1 MITNLNYTG
10 RRKILRSAIRIALS
24 EDGGGHRVF
33 DANVDLDG
41 LDLPDSARLYVEAY
55 YKSSY
60 MRFDLG
66 TVAGRRNLTDDER
79 RLTEVDAGDIVYFR
93 VKVVD
98 ETSSFGRILADA
110 DKIAPETAKVR
121 QIPLLPVQPYD
132 LDELAWRV
140 DFDTGQPV
148 LWVNNR
154 ISPRIMDMV
163 KVDPVWHSLVFP
175 AAIREV
181 LSRIFFVEDRDD
193 PWSDDD
199 SYALWLRW
207 GSDLIGSSPPLSDSD
222 EDEGALDT
230 EKRDWID
237 QVVVAF
243 STQIHASD
251 KYRRSLSEVQHDR

>member
-10 RRKILRSAIRIALS
+10 RQRIPRSAIRIALA
-24 EDGGGHRVF
+24 EDGEGHRLF
-33 DANVDLDG
+33 EANVDLDG

-66 TVAGRRNLTDDER
+66 TVAGRRNLTEDQR

-110 DKIAPETAKVR
+110 DKIAPETARVR
-121 QIPLLPVQPYD
+121 QISLLPVQPYD
-132 LDELAWRV
+132 LGELAWRV

-154 ISPRIMDMV
+154 ISPRIMDIA
-163 KVDPVWHSLVFP
+163 KRDPVWHALVIP

-181 LSRIFFVEDRDD
+181 LSRIIFVEDLTD
-193 PWSDDD
+193 PWIDEDP
-199 SYALWLRW
+199 YALWLRW
-207 GSDLIGSSPPLSDSD
+207 GSDLIGSSPPQSDD
-222 EDEGALDT
+222 DDGHDT
-230 EKRDWID
+230 EKREWID
-237 QVVVAF
+237 EVVVAL
-243 STQIHASD
+243 SKQIHASD
-251 KYRRSLSEVQHDR
+251 KYRRSLMEVRNDG

>member
-10 RRKILRSAIRIALS
+10 RRRIPRSAIRIALA
-24 EDGGGHRVF
+24 EDGDGHRFF

-60 MRFDLG
+60 MRFNLG
-66 TVAGRRNLTDDER
+66 TVAGRRSLTEGER

-110 DKIAPETAKVR
+110 DKIAPETARVK

-132 LDELAWRV
+132 LGELAWRV

-154 ISPRIMDMV
+154 ISPRIMEIVRTDS
-163 KVDPVWHSLVFP
+163 VWLSLVFP

-199 SYALWLRW
+199 PYALWLRW
-207 GSDLIGSSPPLSDSD
+207 GSDLIGSPTPQIDYD
-222 EDEGALDT
+222 DEGALDT
-230 EKRDWID
+230 DKRDWVD

-243 STQIHASD
+243 SKQIHASD
-251 KYRRSLSEVQHDR
+251 KYRRSLMEVRNDG

>member
-1 MITNLNYTG
+1 MPKPVMAT
-10 RRKILRSAIRIALS
+10 
-24 EDGGGHRVF
+24 VFF

-60 MRFDLG
+60 MRFNLG
-66 TVAGRRNLTDDER
+66 TVAGRRSLTEEER

-110 DKIAPETAKVR
+110 DKIAPETAKVK
-121 QIPLLPVQPYD
+121 QIPLLPVQPCD
-132 LDELAWRV
+132 LGELAWRV
-140 DFDTGQPV
+140 DFDSDIPV
-148 LWVNNR
+148 LFVNNR
-154 ISPRIMDMV
+154 ISPRIMDIA
-163 KVDPVWHSLVFP
+163 KRDPVWHALVIP

-181 LSRIFFVEDRDD
+181 LNRILFFEDLTDMWIDED
-193 PWSDDD
+193 P
-199 SYALWLRW
+199 YALWLRW
-207 GSDLIGSSPPLSDSD
+207 GSDLIGSSPPQSDD
-222 EDEGALDT
+222 DDEGALDT

-243 STQIHASD
+243 SKQIHASD
-251 KYRRSLSEVQHDR
+251 KYRRSLMEVRNDG

>member
-1 MITNLNYTG
+1 MQATPL
-10 RRKILRSAIRIALS
+10 ALA
-24 EDGGGHRVF
+24 EDGDGHRVF

-66 TVAGRRNLTDDER
+66 TVAGRLSLTDDER

-132 LDELAWRV
+132 LGELAWRV

-154 ISPRIMDMV
+154 ISPRIMDIV
-163 KVDPVWHSLVFP
+163 KTDPVWLSLVFP
-175 AAIREV
+175 AAIREI
-181 LSRIFFVEDRDD
+181 LSRILLDEEPGD
-193 PWSDDD
+193 PWTDDGPI
-199 SYALWLRW
+199 ALWLRW
-207 GSDLIGSSPPLSDSD
+207 SSELTGSRPPESDDD
-222 EDEGALDT
+222 EDEVDA
-230 EKRDWID
+230 ERREWIE

-243 STQIHASD
+243 SMQIHASD
-251 KYRRSLSEVQHDR
+251 RYRLSLSEVQDGG